1 MDSPKLR
8 GQVEAMSDPGDAIGP
23 REPGGAESPMVAAG
37 VKGGRSEGKGVRE
50 MGRGGMKGSDARGRS
65 RDPHAQEELTHSRSK
80 VLLCL

>member
-37 VKGGRSEGKGVRE
+37 VKGRKERRQRSQGNGSRWNEGI
-50 MGRGGMKGSDARGRS
+50 
-65 RDPHAQEELTHSRSK
+65 
-80 VLLCL
+80 